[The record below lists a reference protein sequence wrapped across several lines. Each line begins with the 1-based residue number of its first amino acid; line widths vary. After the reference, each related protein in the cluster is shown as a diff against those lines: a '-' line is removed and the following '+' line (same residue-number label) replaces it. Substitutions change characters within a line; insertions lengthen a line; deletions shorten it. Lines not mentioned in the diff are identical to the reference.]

1 MSKKNKNIA
10 YVSVFFS
17 LICLISCSNS
27 ASDTVSSDNEISSD
41 SLHNHFKGLF
51 RMGAAINEQTIL
63 GFDKQSK
70 EIVTTEFNSITP
82 ENSLKWMYLQP
93 KLNQF
98 DFSVADKYVQ
108 LGLQN
113 NMYIVG
119 HALVWHSQ
127 LADFMQNIQSST
139 EMNAHVQNHV
149 NTVVSRYKGK
159 INAWDVVNE
168 AFNEDGTL
176 RTSVFYNQMGED
188 YIDQVFQ
195 WAAKADPDADLI
207 YNDYNVYKPSKRAGI
222 LRLVE
227 KLKSNGTKISGVGV
241 QAHWDLNSPSLQ
253 EIEQIILDISSVG
266 VPVSFTELDISVLP
280 SPWELVGA
288 EVSQNFSELE
298 GDPTMNPYPNGLP
311 DAIQNQLA
319 KRYEDIFKLFIK
331 HKDKISRVTFWGV
344 MDKHSWLNDW
354 PIKGR
359 TNYPLLFDRNYQP
372 KKAYQSVIHATTT
385 D

>member
-1 MSKKNKNIA
+1 M
-10 YVSVFFS
+10 
-17 LICLISCSNS
+17 ISCSNS

-93 KLNQF
+93 EPNQF